1 MKKEANFDEVLFSL
15 GQEVIQVLIHR
26 GASLEDAQ
34 DAVSQTYT
42 TIFSI
47 LPEITSE
54 NLRPWFFRVT
64 FNYYITM
71 YRKKKRERTFVANS
85 HPVQSIEKMEGQEVL
100 LLIDSLKD
108 EEQELVL
115 LKYYYQLS
123 YAEIALILE
132 LSVENVRKKLYRTRQ
147 KLKKELEE

>member
-1 MKKEANFDEVLFSL
+1 
-15 GQEVIQVLIHR
+15 
-26 GASLEDAQ
+26 
-34 DAVSQTYT
+34 
-42 TIFSI
+42 
-47 LPEITSE
+47 
-54 NLRPWFFRVT
+54 
-64 FNYYITM
+64 M
-71 YRKKKRERTFVANS
+71 YRKKKRERSFVANS
-85 HPVQSIEKMEGQEVL
+85 HPVQSIEKMEGQELL

>member
-15 GQEVIQVLIHR
+15 GQEVIQVLIRR

-85 HPVQSIEKMEGQEVL
+85 HPVQKIEKMEGQELL

-108 EEQELVL
+108 EEQELLL

>member
-54 NLRPWFFRVT
+54 NLRPWFS
-64 FNYYITM
+64 
-71 YRKKKRERTFVANS
+71 E
-85 HPVQSIEKMEGQEVL
+85 
-100 LLIDSLKD
+100 
-108 EEQELVL
+108 
-115 LKYYYQLS
+115 
-123 YAEIALILE
+123 
-132 LSVENVRKKLYRTRQ
+132 
-147 KLKKELEE
+147 

>member
-1 MKKEANFDEVLFSL
+1 M
-15 GQEVIQVLIHR
+15 IRR

-71 YRKKKRERTFVANS
+71 YRKRNENTFVANS
-85 HPVQSIEKMEGQEVL
+85 HPVQSIEKMEGQELL

-132 LSVENVRKKLYRTRQ
+132 LSVENVRKNCIAHVKKL
-147 KLKKELEE
+147 KELEE

>member
-1 MKKEANFDEVLFSL
+1 M
-15 GQEVIQVLIHR
+15 
-26 GASLEDAQ
+26 
-34 DAVSQTYT
+34 
-42 TIFSI
+42 
-47 LPEITSE
+47 
-54 NLRPWFFRVT
+54 
-64 FNYYITM
+64 
-71 YRKKKRERTFVANS
+71 ANS
-85 HPVQSIEKMEGQEVL
+85 HPVQSIEKMEGQEL

-108 EEQELVL
+108 EEQELLL

>member
-15 GQEVIQVLIHR
+15 GQEVIQVLIRR

-64 FNYYITM
+64 FNYITM
-71 YRKKKRERTFVANS
+71 YRKRNERTLWQTA
-85 HPVQSIEKMEGQEVL
+85 
-100 LLIDSLKD
+100 
-108 EEQELVL
+108 
-115 LKYYYQLS
+115 
-123 YAEIALILE
+123 ILC
-132 LSVENVRKKLYRTRQ
+132 NQ
-147 KLKKELEE
+147 

>member
-1 MKKEANFDEVLFSL
+1 
-15 GQEVIQVLIHR
+15 
-26 GASLEDAQ
+26 
-34 DAVSQTYT
+34 
-42 TIFSI
+42 
-47 LPEITSE
+47 
-54 NLRPWFFRVT
+54 
-64 FNYYITM
+64 
-71 YRKKKRERTFVANS
+71 
-85 HPVQSIEKMEGQEVL
+85 MEGQELL

-147 KLKKELEE
+147 KLKRTGGIEVDLKKVFVKRKENNLS